1 MAIKAIVGALTEAP
15 EALRG
20 EYRPGTK
27 EEGLEGK
34 FVLAVEAEGGWAL
47 ENIGGLKQALSTE
60 RDRADKAESA
70 AKAFEGLDAGDVGK
84 KLAKL
89 AELEKIDPAKEADK
103 LVDAKLKAALEQVN
117 GSHAAEIKAR
127 EDRIAALQTGLKSR
141 TLASAVDSALAKADA
156 LNPEA
161 LRLKVQSSIRIKET
175 GNEEDPFAIEILT
188 PSGTPA
194 VDNQGRPLGI
204 DAYLSDLRKDPAWAV
219 NFKPLGKQG
228 AGAEGGGAGGGKTMS
243 RQAFEQLSPAD
254 RAATMK
260 AGTQLVD

>member
-1 MAIKAIVGALTEAP
+1 MPLKAIIGALADAP

-34 FVLAVEAEGGWAL
+34 FVLAVEGAGGWAL
-47 ENIGGLKQALSTE
+47 ENIDGLKQALSTE
-60 RDRADKAESA
+60 RDRANKAEA
-70 AKAFEGLDAGDVGK
+70 GAKAFEGLDPADVSK

-89 AELEKIDPAKEADK
+89 AELEKIDPSKEADK
-103 LVDAKLKAALEQVN
+103 LVEAKLKASLEQVN
-117 GSHAAEIKAR
+117 ATHSAELKAR
-127 EDRIAALQTGLKSR
+127 EEQIAKLTNGLKAR
-141 TLASAVDSALAKADA
+141 TLASAVDSALAKADP
-156 LNPEA
+156 LNVDA

-175 GNEEDPFAIEILT
+175 GNEEDPFAIEVLT

-194 VDNQGRPLGI
+194 VDNQGRPLAI
-204 DAYLSDLRKDPAWAV
+204 DAFLSDLRKDPAWAV
-219 NFKPLGKQG
+219 NFKPIGKQG
-228 AGAEGGGAGGGKTMS
+228 AGAEGGGAGGGKTMA

-254 RAATMK
+254 RAAAMK